1 MCSVNRD
8 FAVLH
13 GVTIS
18 IIGIKGQDCRMEQL
32 GALSEKTNGGVNIV
46 GA

>member
-1 MCSVNRD
+1 MSRD

-13 GVTIS
+13 GVTVS